1 MSVRR
6 GPRWVDRN
14 EINRDLRSNEMN
26 LILRNYCS
34 RHWYSGTRMPRRVIR
49 LRKFRRQM
57 SLASG
62 ILFMIWVSIVMVGI
76 GSYAMMTIIKQ
87 EKSLYSNWEDSDDDT
102 FQDGV
107 G

>member
-1 MSVRR
+1 M
-6 GPRWVDRN
+6 
-14 EINRDLRSNEMN
+14 
-26 LILRNYCS
+26 
-34 RHWYSGTRMPRRVIR
+34 T
-49 LRKFRRQM
+49 
-57 SLASG
+57 LASG

-76 GSYAMMTIIKQ
+76 GSYAMMMIIKQ

>member
-1 MSVRR
+1 MQDIGIVVRECQ
-6 GPRWVDRN
+6 D
-14 EINRDLRSNEMN
+14 ESYDYESLEDDLRSKWM
-26 LILRNYCS
+26 
-34 RHWYSGTRMPRRVIR
+34 T
-49 LRKFRRQM
+49 
-57 SLASG
+57 LASG

-76 GSYAMMTIIKQ
+76 GSYAMMMIIKQ

>member
-1 MSVRR
+1 
-6 GPRWVDRN
+6 
-14 EINRDLRSNEMN
+14 
-26 LILRNYCS
+26 
-34 RHWYSGTRMPRRVIR
+34 
-49 LRKFRRQM
+49 M

-76 GSYAMMTIIKQ
+76 GSWVMMTIIRQ
-87 EKSLYSNWEDSDDDT
+87 EKSIYDDWDMDDDT